1 MSHELGGTAIE
12 AFWTGTS
19 FTLCSAGESTKSPE
33 TRTYSTH
40 TNLVFQPVFSS
51 LSDLFGRKP
60 LVLITIAWFTI
71 GAIIAGV
78 AHDFTHM
85 LIGRSLQGIGGGG
98 IITLTA
104 ILIADIVPL
113 NERPKYFGMLSAIW
127 SLGTVVGPVIGGCFA
142 EKVTWVR
149 MKLFVSLTRL
159 ALTVILS
166 AGSSIS
172 TSRSLESEQS
182 CLLVRAA
189 P

>member
-1 MSHELGGTAIE
+1 M
-12 AFWTGTS
+12 
-19 FTLCSAGESTKSPE
+19 
-33 TRTYSTH
+33 
-40 TNLVFQPVFSS
+40 LV
-51 LSDLFGRKP
+51 
-60 LVLITIAWFTI
+60 TIAWFTL
-71 GAIIAGV
+71 GAIVAGV
-78 AHDFTHM
+78 ANNFTHM

-113 NERPKYFGMLSAIW
+113 SERPKYFGMLSAIW

-149 MKLFVSLTRL
+149 MKLFSFLTRVP
-159 ALTVILS
+159 LTVISS

-172 TSRSLESEQS
+172 TSRSLELEQS